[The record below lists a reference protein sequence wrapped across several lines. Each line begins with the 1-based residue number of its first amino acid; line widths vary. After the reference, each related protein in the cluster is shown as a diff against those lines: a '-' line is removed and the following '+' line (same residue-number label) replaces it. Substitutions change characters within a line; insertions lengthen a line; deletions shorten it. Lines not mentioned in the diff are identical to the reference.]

1 MYSKLQIPELNL
13 RPEEVDAIY
22 VPWARGDQRKYDFDA
37 SHVDTPPFEF
47 KLPLSDGMNNLNLKE
62 LSRTERSWVTMVTAK
77 PEDARESA
85 IVTRL
90 IQMEKLQ
97 RKTVDLEREWRLN
110 RYRRNRVRSAGGQG
124 QIGVTTRGRQDM
136 TCCPDCIQIAC
147 VGDCPSKNVPPG
159 FCTGCNEKDCT
170 GNCHVSVYENRTRLE
185 SNDLDDGN
193 KGQKVIRPKSCASCQ
208 QRHNAKLINGNN
220 VINGQPKSAY
230 ATFSRGQSSVRPK
243 DLRPKSVTDGSYSE
257 LEQEFERLGLVS
269 SDREVS
275 DNTGKQERPQ
285 TAGTIN
291 GSRRPR
297 GRAAII
303 PGKSFF
309 SQRRNSLTDL
319 SKEERIKSA
328 VAASRRRIRS
338 AKKKRPKT
346 AS

>member
-1 MYSKLQIPELNL
+1 M
-13 RPEEVDAIY
+13 DAIY

-47 KLPLSDGMNNLNLKE
+47 KLPLSDGMNSLNLKE

-97 RKTVDLEREWRLN
+97 RKTVDVEREWRLN

-159 FCTGCNEKDCT
+159 FCTGCNEKHCKGD
-170 GNCHVSVYENRTRLE
+170 CHVSVYEKRTRLE
-185 SNDLDDGN
+185 SNDLDDEN
-193 KGQKVIRPKSCASCQ
+193 KGQKVIRTKSCASCQ

-243 DLRPKSVTDGSYSE
+243 DLRPRSVTDGTYADLESE
-257 LEQEFERLGLVS
+257 LERLGLVS